1 MKGWVI
7 DWVAAMAVV
16 AVGGFAGSATAM
28 AADGDACDSYVP
40 ALVGGPLQPKESDI
54 AVLRWLGNANYELNF
69 RGKIYLFDTYYDRTS
84 RNHPIGFTVPEVKR
98 ADAIFLSH
106 AHFDHM
112 SDIVPVAAQ
121 THAKVVGAPITIE
134 TAVKLGLPPDRAI
147 TVKGGETLSFGDVTV
162 DIALARHSTIQDG
175 LTDTLAALY
184 KIDARPD
191 TPEEAKHT
199 QEVRARGTFSPDVID
214 KGTLAFGLTL
224 RGGLKL
230 VAIGSA
236 GPITDGDRALAQKF
250 GRADVAIIAYQPHP
264 VAEHQVADTMPLV
277 RLFKPGLYL
286 PAHHDAAFGAWL
298 DLGLEPLFTVL
309 RDEMKGTKFLAPL
322 YRSPICLATVG
333 PKRGTVVKF
342 KY

>member
-1 MKGWVI
+1 MADRIKLAIACGMSAL
-7 DWVAAMAVV
+7 AAFVPAS
-16 AVGGFAGSATAM
+16 GN
-28 AADGDACDSYVP
+28 AASQNACDSYTP
-40 ALVGGPLQPKESDI
+40 ALVGGPLQPKNSDV
-54 AVLRWLGNANYELNF
+54 AVLRWLGNANYELNY
-69 RGKIYLFDTYYDRTS
+69 RGKVYLFDAYFDRTS
-84 RNHPIGFTVPEVKR
+84 RNHPIGFTVPDVKR
-98 ADAIFLSH
+98 ADFIFVSH

-134 TAVKLGLPPDRAI
+134 TAVKLGLPPQQAI
-147 TVKGGETLSFGDVTV
+147 TVKGGETLEFGDVTV
-162 DIALARHSTIQDG
+162 DIALARHSTIQPG

-184 KIDARPD
+184 KVDARAD
-191 TPEEAKHT
+191 TPEEVKHSE
-199 QEVRARGTFSPDVID
+199 EVRARGTFSPDVID

-224 RGGLKL
+224 RDSFKM
-230 VAIGSA
+230 VTVGSA
-236 GPITDGDRALAQKF
+236 GQITDGDRELAKKL
-250 GRADVAIIAYQPHP
+250 GRVDVAIIAYQPHP

-277 RLFKPGLYL
+277 RLFNPKLYL

-322 YRSPICLATVG
+322 YRSPICIATAG

-342 KY
+342 RY